1 MRSLLFTLVFGVLML
16 RIFWYPETAVYLWA
30 WLSIMNPHTLTYGF
44 AQSVPWAQISAIAA
58 VLVLLVSKSRK
69 PFPWNSVTAF
79 YLALVVWVTV
89 TATFSIN
96 DRELVWDRWM
106 FVMKIHFMMVITL
119 MMLRG
124 RAQIEVLIWIVAGS
138 IAFYGVKGG
147 LWTIMT
153 GGGGRVW
160 GPPGGMI
167 AGNNEIAVAMVMT
180 VPLLYYLLQ
189 THARWYLRWG
199 LGLAIGTMAFA
210 ILGTQS
216 RGAFLAL
223 LAMMLVLG
231 LKGKYPIRTSAA
243 ILCLVALA
251 VAFMPESW
259 TKRMDTIQD
268 YTADSSAMARIY
280 TWKTIWA
287 VAQDRPVLGA
297 GFGIDNEELFSKYA
311 PRDPEFVALRGR
323 PFVAHSIYFQALGE
337 HGFVGLL
344 IYLLIGIMTYRMAG
358 RLSATAEKDAEFS
371 GWVPL
376 LMRMVQVS
384 IVGFAVGGA
393 FLSLMDLDVPFYL
406 LAFVVLTEATV
417 RESLKVR
424 AHALTTPRI
433 AIRSSSRNA
442 HQ

>member
-44 AQSVPWAQISAIAA
+44 AQSVPWAQISAITA

-160 GPPGGMI
+160 GPP
-167 AGNNEIAVAMVMT
+167 
-180 VPLLYYLLQ
+180 
-189 THARWYLRWG
+189 
-199 LGLAIGTMAFA
+199 
-210 ILGTQS
+210 
-216 RGAFLAL
+216 
-223 LAMMLVLG
+223 
-231 LKGKYPIRTSAA
+231 AA
-243 ILCLVALA
+243 
-251 VAFMPESW
+251 
-259 TKRMDTIQD
+259 
-268 YTADSSAMARIY
+268 
-280 TWKTIWA
+280 
-287 VAQDRPVLGA
+287 
-297 GFGIDNEELFSKYA
+297 
-311 PRDPEFVALRGR
+311 
-323 PFVAHSIYFQALGE
+323 
-337 HGFVGLL
+337 
-344 IYLLIGIMTYRMAG
+344 
-358 RLSATAEKDAEFS
+358 
-371 GWVPL
+371 
-376 LMRMVQVS
+376 
-384 IVGFAVGGA
+384 
-393 FLSLMDLDVPFYL
+393 
-406 LAFVVLTEATV
+406 
-417 RESLKVR
+417 
-424 AHALTTPRI
+424 
-433 AIRSSSRNA
+433 
-442 HQ
+442 